1 MLVLVV
7 GPSGAGKDT
16 LLDAAR
22 ETLADDRRFVFARRC
37 ITRPADAGGE
47 AHEALSEAVFETRR
61 AAGGFALW
69 WRAHGLSYGIPS
81 AIETE
86 LAAGRVVIASV
97 SRAVVAEAASRYPVR
112 VVEITAPPAVLATR
126 LAQRRR
132 EDADGIAERLSRQIA
147 LPDRV
152 EVVRVANDG
161 SIAQGA
167 ARLLDA
173 ISRAMPAAPR

>member
-22 ETLADDRRFVFARRC
+22 RALASDPRFVFARRC

-47 AHEALSEAVFETRR
+47 AHEPMDEAAFEARR

-69 WRAHGLSYGIPS
+69 WRAHGLSYGIPV
-81 AIETE
+81 AMEAE
-86 LAAGRVVIASV
+86 LAARRVVIASV
-97 SRAVVAEAASRYPVR
+97 SRAVIAEAAGRYSVR
-112 VVEITAPPAVLATR
+112 VVEVTAPPAILAKR
-126 LAQRRR
+126 LMQRQR
-132 EDADGIAERLSRQIA
+132 EDADGITERLARHIA
-147 LPDRV
+147 LPDGTEV
-152 EVVRVANDG
+152 EQVVNDG
-161 SIAQGA
+161 SVEQGA

-173 ISRAMPAAPR
+173 ISRASEAARR